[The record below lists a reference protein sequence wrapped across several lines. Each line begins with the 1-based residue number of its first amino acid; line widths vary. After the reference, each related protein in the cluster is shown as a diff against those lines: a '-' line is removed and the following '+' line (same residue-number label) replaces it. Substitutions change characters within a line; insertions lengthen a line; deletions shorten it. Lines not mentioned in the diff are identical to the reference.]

1 MELADFLLSRNTAQT
16 TKVTLTGELA
26 EYEFEIRALTNDEW
40 ENCRSQCMNINK
52 NGSVSLNN
60 SKLNSMIVVT
70 GCVTPNFRSAELLAK
85 AGITLPIDFVNKV
98 MKPGEVEKL
107 ASQILQYSGF
117 GDNLNEVQKK

>member
-1 MELADFLLSRNTAQT
+1 
-16 TKVTLTGELA
+16 
-26 EYEFEIRALTNDEW
+26 
-40 ENCRSQCMNINK
+40 MNINK

-107 ASQILQYSGF
+107 ASQILKYSGF

>member
-26 EYEFEIRALTNDEW
+26 EYGFEIRALNNEEW

-60 SKLNSMIVVT
+60 SKMNAMIVVT
-70 GCVTPNFRSAELLAK
+70 GCVNPNFRDAGLLSK
-85 AGITLPIDFVNKV
+85 AGITLPVDFVNKV
-98 MKPGEVEKL
+98 LKPGEIEKL
-107 ASQILQYSGF
+107 SSQILQYSGF
-117 GDNLNEVQKK
+117 GDNLGEIQKK